1 MADLESQ
8 LRPARPDE
16 WRAWRGAMSA
26 AFGEELAG
34 PYLDEPSPVA
44 ELDRSL
50 GLWEGD
56 RVVATSG
63 IYSRVLTVPGA
74 VVPCAG
80 ITWVTV
86 APTHRRRGILTAIMR
101 RQLTELH
108 EEQREPVAA
117 LWAAEHPIYGRFG
130 YAPATFRGGLTGA
143 TERLRLRPGV
153 DVGDGRVDLVSADEY
168 RAAAIGLHD
177 RLRRTVPGNLDR
189 DSRWWDRL
197 LRDDEYVG
205 KGAAPRA
212 YLLHTEPDGEVT
224 GYAAYRVKGDWTEHG
239 EPDGTLTVEEVRAAT
254 TPAYVSLWKVLL
266 SVDLV
271 RTVRAPMSSPDDPL
285 FHLLA
290 DARALHRRPV
300 DALWVRLVDVDRA
313 LATRRYPAPIDLV
326 LEVRDE
332 FCPWNAGRWRL
343 SGHPAGG
350 YCGRTDRDPDLV
362 LGIEELSAAYLGG
375 VSLATLQAAGRVT
388 EVSPGAVTLAST
400 AFSWPVTPWCPDEF

>member
-1 MADLESQ
+1 
-8 LRPARPDE
+8 
-16 WRAWRGAMSA
+16 MSA

-56 RVVATSG
+56 RIVATSG
-63 IYSRVLTVPGA
+63 IYTRVLTVPGA

-117 LWAAEHPIYGRFG
+117 LWSAEHPIYGRFG
-130 YAPATFRGGLTGA
+130 YAPATLRGGLTGA
-143 TERLRLRPGV
+143 TERLRLRRGV
-153 DVGDGRVDLVSADEY
+153 ELGVGRVELVSVDEY
-168 RAAAIGLHD
+168 RAAVVGLHD

-189 DSRWWDRL
+189 DARWWDRQ
-197 LRDDEYVG
+197 LRDDEYMR

-224 GYAAYRVKGDWTEHG
+224 GYAAYRVKGNWTEHG

-254 TPAYVSLWKVLL
+254 TPAYASLWRVLL

-271 RTVRAPMSSPDDPL
+271 RTLRAPMNSPDDPL
-285 FHLLA
+285 IHLLD
-290 DARALHRRPV
+290 DARALRRQPF

-313 LATRRYPAPIDLV
+313 LAARRYPAPIDLV
-326 LEVRDE
+326 LEVRDD

-343 SGHPAGG
+343 SGHPAGA
-350 YCGRTDRDPDLV
+350 YCGRTDRDPDLI

-375 VSLATLQAAGRVT
+375 VSLASLHAAGRVT
-388 EVSPGAVTLAST
+388 EVSPGAVTLAAT
-400 AFSWPVTPWCPDEF
+400 AFRWPVTPWCPDEF